1 MNPDQPTPSEDR
13 SQIKLDSQSAT
24 RRGSHDDAKTLAIDL
39 ARMLSDD
46 KCEGVVVLDVS
57 GQSPVTD
64 YIIIA
69 SGTSDRQMGA
79 VLDHAMELADE
90 SGMPAVRQA
99 RDERSTWLL
108 ADFVDVVLHIFEPN
122 TRAHYD
128 VESLYPDGTEVSW
141 ARPDQ
146 IDRNRAGLR
155 PDERFPQ

>member
-1 MNPDQPTPSEDR
+1 MPHNDDAQP
-13 SQIKLDSQSAT
+13 IKLDTQSAT
-24 RRGSHDDAKTLAIDL
+24 RRGNTDDALAMAIDL
-39 ARMLSDD
+39 ARLLADD
-46 KCEGVVVLDVS
+46 KCEKVVVLDVT

-69 SGTSDRQMGA
+69 SGTSDRQMNS
-79 VLDHAMELADE
+79 VLDHAMELAADG
-90 SGMPAVRQA
+90 GMAAVRQA
-99 RDERSTWLL
+99 RDERATWLL

-128 VESLYPDGTEVSW
+128 VESLYPDADEVAW

>member
-1 MNPDQPTPSEDR
+1 MHNAKNAQP
-13 SQIKLDSQSAT
+13 IKLDSQSAT
-24 RRGSHDDAKTLAIDL
+24 RRGTHDDARAMAIDL
-39 ARMLSDD
+39 ARMLADD
-46 KCEGVVVLDVS
+46 KCEKVVLLDVS

-79 VLDHAMELADE
+79 VLDHAMELADQA
-90 SGMPAVRQA
+90 GMPAVRQA

-128 VESLYPDGTEVSW
+128 VESLYPDADEVAW

-146 IDRNRAGLR
+146 VDRNRAGLR
-155 PDERFPQ
+155 PDEQFPQ

>member
-1 MNPDQPTPSEDR
+1 MPQDDR
-13 SQIKLDSQSAT
+13 SPIKLDSQSPT
-24 RRGSHDDAKTLAIDL
+24 RRGNTDDARTLAVDL

-46 KCEGVVVLDVS
+46 KCEAIVVLDVS

-69 SGTSDRQMGA
+69 SGTSDRQMGS
-79 VLDHAMELADE
+79 VLDHAMELAEE

-108 ADFVDVVLHIFEPN
+108 ADFVDVVLHVFEPN

-128 VESLYPDGTEVSW
+128 VESLYPDADEVSW

-146 IDRNRAGLR
+146 VDRNRAGLK
-155 PDERFPQ
+155 PGEQFPQ

>member
-1 MNPDQPTPSEDR
+1 MHNAKNAQP
-13 SQIKLDSQSAT
+13 IKLDSQSAT
-24 RRGSHDDAKTLAIDL
+24 RRGNHDDARAMAIEL
-39 ARMLSDD
+39 ARMLADD
-46 KCEGVVVLDVS
+46 KCEKVVLLDVS

-79 VLDHAMELADE
+79 VLDHAMELADQA
-90 SGMPAVRQA
+90 GMPAVRQA

-128 VESLYPDGTEVSW
+128 VESLYPDADEVAW

-146 IDRNRAGLR
+146 VDRNRAGLR
-155 PDERFPQ
+155 PDEQFPQ